1 MLYHG
6 SVMDSK
12 ISLVT
17 AFYEAVDRKDVEAAV
32 SIFSRDALYV
42 RGTRRIAGIDAIR
55 DFYANGRSTT
65 ILGGTHAFDS
75 IEELDNVVTVIGT
88 FNGTYSDNTTGS
100 VRFIDRFEFDGDAV
114 HRRTTTFPGR
124 EI

>member
-6 SVMDSK
+6 SVMNSK
-12 ISLVT
+12 ISLIS
-17 AFYEAVDRKDVEAAV
+17 AFYEAVDRKDVEAAM

-42 RGTRRIAGIDAIR
+42 RGTRTIVGIDAIG
-55 DFYANGRSTT
+55 DFYVNGRCKT
-65 ILGGTHAFDS
+65 ILDGTHVFDS

-88 FNGTYSDNTTGS
+88 FVGTYADNSTGF
-100 VRFIDRFEFDGDAV
+100 VQFIDRFEFDGDTV
-114 HRRTTTFPGR
+114 HRRRTDFPGR